1 MDSQDQR
8 KSIPS
13 GRESHGVY
21 LCHKCGWPFPNPHP
35 SAKQRRAHKR
45 ICGTVEGYKMIDS
58 EEQINLAVSD
68 DEHGSDEDRQTP
80 STKIVKHST
89 KEISSGGV
97 SARSNRSEDEV
108 FSDAVTEFSDNG
120 FSPVNEEQLKADA
133 TSGIQI
139 SNSPTDS
146 NQMHNNTVLEYETNL
161 LGGAIPIEDSV
172 STCNSDPVVD
182 IRKEDEKVIVGE
194 NEMQSS
200 SIFLEQG
207 NDVKGN
213 EESNVDEILSDV
225 AVAPC
230 KTANEASEVA
240 CELQE
245 KDPKTSDSLS
255 VNQIVKPKEETFG
268 STMCRHDLS
277 PEVKS
282 CDHVEVAAQIESY
295 SAKDGD
301 IGSHS
306 DAVDACDK
314 EGKGNENVHVLLVAN
329 DLPAV
334 DNPEIMIQDFKDHKT
349 WKSNLL
355 VTVESGEVIEPAV
368 DDNNDTVCE
377 EKSSIFP
384 SVKSR
389 ASFDIPSAE
398 LQVLEGNLKQED
410 EDKRVLAAEVPVEK
424 EVDTSELKVG
434 SKDIGS
440 YGVEA
445 TPETTVIQ
453 KIQIDI
459 EEQRPHDYH
468 TDQLQNIKV
477 EPSAIGLSDVI
488 SVNISAADEVI
499 HETNLCGGK
508 NEYNIDKDKNE
519 KCDTDGKQSRELVKE
534 ELSTNVETTSVSVD
548 DLSVSKADQTM
559 DDLGTG
565 NSGDHKKTGIEV
577 SDLVGNGNKDV
588 AVQDRPEMNSKMN
601 IESASTPSDTKI
613 VVGEMDKC
621 TNNLQEAESTTY
633 FVHDSSEV
641 GPDASHLRI
650 TAPARSD
657 LQNRE
662 GEDSEEAMKEPKSNC
677 MNIVLAENVDAVCKG
692 VESNH
697 DSGAEVSE
705 RTAETPPEPFP
716 VESDSTMKRSSTV
729 ADDSH
734 CRDGGLGSSG
744 VSTENLQWEGHENL
758 TRPPIEVPAVDVSV
772 DSSSQSK
779 KLAKPPIEVPSVD
792 VSVDSS
798 SQPDSLEGNWGS
810 VSVLSTQS
818 DAVAAVDAEAL
829 PSTVPEAPAE
839 LDKLN
844 LQKPQATLGGHHS
857 SKSDVFEPPS
867 FMTLVEHQ
875 DRGDQKAAAADI
887 QTVENTEQQKSEALR
902 AGWFPSLTNIVN
914 ESQGR
919 KKNEEIIAKV
929 TNWSTGKQHTPLK
942 SLLGEANLETKPKSP
957 NPKQNP
963 SVTKQDENTATV
975 NSILGSEA
983 PTDQVAK
990 REMGKEWNSP
1000 ARYPSGN
1007 KKEKKV
1013 KGKPYWV
1020 PFLCCSSMN

>member
-1 MDSQDQR
+1 
-8 KSIPS
+8 
-13 GRESHGVY
+13 
-21 LCHKCGWPFPNPHP
+21 
-35 SAKQRRAHKR
+35 
-45 ICGTVEGYKMIDS
+45 
-58 EEQINLAVSD
+58 
-68 DEHGSDEDRQTP
+68 
-80 STKIVKHST
+80 
-89 KEISSGGV
+89 
-97 SARSNRSEDEV
+97 
-108 FSDAVTEFSDNG
+108 
-120 FSPVNEEQLKADA
+120 
-133 TSGIQI
+133 
-139 SNSPTDS
+139 
-146 NQMHNNTVLEYETNL
+146 MHNNTVLENETNR

-182 IRKEDEKVIVGE
+182 IRKEDEK
-194 NEMQSS
+194 MKSCLMLQSH
-200 SIFLEQG
+200 L
-207 NDVKGN
+207 VKLQMKHLN
-213 EESNVDEILSDV
+213 WLASYRKRIL
-225 AVAPC
+225 
-230 KTANEASEVA
+230 
-240 CELQE
+240 
-245 KDPKTSDSLS
+245 KTSDSLS
-255 VNQIVKPKEETFG
+255 VNQIVEPKEETFG
-268 STMCRHDLS
+268 STMSRHDLS

-282 CDHVEVAAQIESY
+282 CDHVEVAAQIASY

-355 VTVESGEVIEPAV
+355 VTLESGEVIEPAV

-389 ASFDIPSAE
+389 ASSDIPSAE

-468 TDQLQNIKV
+468 TDQLQDIKV

-488 SVNISAADEVI
+488 SVNISADDEVI

-519 KCDTDGKQSRELVKE
+519 KCDTDGKQSKELVKG
-534 ELSTNVETTSVSVD
+534 ELSTNIETTSVSVD

-621 TNNLQEAESTTY
+621 TNNLQEAENTTY

-641 GPDASHLRI
+641 GSDASHLRI

-657 LQNRE
+657 LQNRQ

-677 MNIVLAENVDAVCKG
+677 MNIVLAENVDAVCNG
-692 VESNH
+692 VQPNH

-705 RTAETPPEPFP
+705 RTVETPPELFP
-716 VESDSTMKRSSTV
+716 VGSDSTMKRSSTV

-734 CRDGGLGSSG
+734 CRDGGLGPSG
-744 VSTENLQWEGHENL
+744 VVLRTCNGKVMKTLPDHQLKFLLLMFLLIQVAKVKNLPNHQLKFLLLMFLLIQVANL
-758 TRPPIEVPAVDVSV
+758 IVWKATGVLFQDHIPH
-772 DSSSQSK
+772 
-779 KLAKPPIEVPSVD
+779 PSR
-792 VSVDSS
+792 
-798 SQPDSLEGNWGS
+798 SLWIQGA
-810 VSVLSTQS
+810 VLSTQS

-844 LQKPQATLGGHHS
+844 LQKPQATSGGHHS

-975 NSILGSEA
+975 NSILVSEA
-983 PTDQVAK
+983 PTDRVAK

-1000 ARYPSGN
+1000 ARYLSGN

-1020 PFLCCSSMN
+1020 PFLCCSSVN